1 MAEEPPWALR
11 EVDRLIRNP
20 EKDGQR
26 RRQVLEG
33 HLRAKEPDRPTGLLT
48 LPGENWS
55 SPGKRDQETF
65 MRMKLNRKVGND
77 VNGASIQRNRGF
89 ASGRG
94 GGYGATQVVNQR
106 KPCTRREGR
115 LFNGKKEI
123 CVGTWNV
130 RTLYAPGQL
139 DILLHQLKRHY
150 TDM

>member
-1 MAEEPPWALR
+1 MC
-11 EVDRLIRNP
+11 I
-20 EKDGQR
+20 
-26 RRQVLEG
+26 
-33 HLRAKEPDRPTGLLT
+33 PTGIVCMFV
-48 LPGENWS
+48 WV
-55 SPGKRDQETF
+55 F
-65 MRMKLNRKVGND
+65 VRMKLNRKVGND

-139 DILLHQLKRHY
+139 DILLHQLKRIRWGIIGLAEVRWPGEGEIGKEGCKKCGENK
-150 TDM
+150 D